1 MPFLKKLS
9 RFKIDIK
16 FGKEINAK
24 SWTVIN
30 KFANYSVLPRDY
42 TLPTFWLSHS
52 KAFYASLKMK
62 KKKKSSRSV
71 VKSFIFLT
79 TLN

>member
-62 KKKKSSRSV
+62 KKKNPV
-71 VKSFIFLT
+71 VLLLKVLYF
-79 TLN
+79 